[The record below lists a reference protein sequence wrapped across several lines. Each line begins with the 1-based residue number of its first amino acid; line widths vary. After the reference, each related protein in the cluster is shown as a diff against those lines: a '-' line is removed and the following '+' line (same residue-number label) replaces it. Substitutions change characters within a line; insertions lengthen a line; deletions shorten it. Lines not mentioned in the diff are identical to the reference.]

1 MSRPVHH
8 NRSTVLY
15 PTRLLGRL
23 RASSVI
29 FFLSTVM
36 AQTAA
41 VQPPKSGPVTIL
53 PASEIKAGMK
63 ATAWTVFEGSHPIA
77 VPIEILGVLKNA
89 WGPRQDIILGKMGG
103 RAERTNVAGGMSGSP
118 VYIDG
123 KLAGA
128 VSLRM
133 SVFSPDAICG
143 ITPIEQMIEINDF
156 DSSRPASAKAPNQR
170 AEWRNLPVPSE
181 FASSAGMLQWI
192 DTPLVM
198 SGFQESTLREFAPL
212 FQQMGVQ
219 VAQGGAGSAL
229 RGAAL
234 APDWKSALQPGD
246 AVSGVLVSGDLAISA
261 MGTVTYNDGR
271 RVLAFGHPFLNLGP
285 IDMPMAKSEV
295 VLTLASSFA
304 PNKMGNATDIVGT
317 LKQDRHSGIS
327 GLLGQAAP
335 MIPVRMKVRS
345 FDDENKVIKE
355 RELKFDVFVQQ
366 KWTPFLMMLTLFN
379 GIQGLN
385 EFADDVT
392 YRMSGNVQMDGAP
405 NLSLSTMAAPG
416 EIPIPAPMVL
426 AGWWA
431 EKFNRLFLNSV
442 NSPKLR
448 SVDATVD
455 LLPQRRSASI
465 ETAWMPETEVEA
477 GAEVP
482 VRVFL
487 RPYRGERLEREIR
500 VKIPGGFPKGEHR
513 ILLSD
518 ADTLNRMQSV
528 ALLSSRFLDLNQTVS
543 LINKERSNNRLYASL
558 IQSAPTVY
566 YEDKTMPSLPGSVA
580 NVMANGRS
588 ATRPLIATPESAR
601 EVASVPFDL
610 LITGGYSL
618 RIKVK

>member
-1 MSRPVHH
+1 MNIVQY
-8 NRSTVLY
+8 L
-15 PTRLLGRL
+15 TRFTGRL
-23 RASSVI
+23 CASTLM
-29 FFLSTVM
+29 FCLHAAM
-36 AQTAA
+36 GQTPAL
-41 VQPPKSGPVTIL
+41 QPPKAGPVTIM
-53 PASEIKAGMK
+53 PAGDVKAGMK
-63 ATAWTVFEGSHPIA
+63 ATAWTVFEGSKPIA

-118 VYIDG
+118 VYVDG
-123 KLAGA
+123 KLIGA

-156 DSSRPASAKAPNQR
+156 DSSRPPTAKAPNQR
-170 AEWRNLPVPSE
+170 AEWKSVPVPGE
-181 FASSAGMLQWI
+181 FASAAGMLQWI
-192 DTPLVM
+192 DTPMVM

-212 FQQMGVQ
+212 FHQMGVQ

-229 RGAAL
+229 RGSAL
-234 APDWKSALQPGD
+234 SPNWKSALQPGD

-261 MGTVTYNDGR
+261 MGTVSYNDGK

-285 IDMPMAKSEV
+285 INMPMAQSEV

-327 GLLGQAAP
+327 GVLGEAAP

-416 EIPIPAPMVL
+416 EIPIPPPMVL

-448 SVDATVD
+448 GVDATVD

-465 ETAWMPETEVEA
+465 ETAWTAESEVEA
-477 GAEVP
+477 GADVP

-487 RPYRGERLEREIR
+487 RPYRGERIEREIR
-500 VKIPGGFPKGEHR
+500 VRIPEGFPKGDHR

-528 ALLSSRFLDLNQTVS
+528 ALLTSRFLDLNQTVS

-558 IQSAPTVY
+558 VQSAPTVY
-566 YEDKTMPSLPGSVA
+566 YEDKTMPSLPASVA
-580 NVMANGRS
+580 NVMANGRA
-588 ATRPLIATPESAR
+588 ATRPLVATPESAR
-601 EVASVPFDL
+601 ELASVPFDL

>member
-1 MSRPVHH
+1 VQ
-8 NRSTVLY
+8 Y
-15 PTRLLGRL
+15 PTRFLGRL
-23 RASSVI
+23 WASTVI
-29 FFLSTVM
+29 FCLSPVM

-41 VQPPKSGPVTIL
+41 LQPPRSGPPTIM
-53 PASEIKAGMK
+53 PAGEVKAGMK
-63 ATAWTVFEGSHPIA
+63 ATAWTVFEGSKPIA

-118 VYIDG
+118 VYVDG
-123 KLAGA
+123 KLLGA

-156 DSSRPASAKAPNQR
+156 DGSRPPAPKAPNQR
-170 AEWRNLPVPSE
+170 AEWKSVPLPGE

-198 SGFQESTLREFAPL
+198 SGFQESTLREFSPL

-219 VAQGGAGSAL
+219 VAQGGSGSAL
-229 RGAAL
+229 RGSAL
-234 APDWKSALQPGD
+234 APGWKSALQPGD
-246 AVSGVLVSGDLAISA
+246 AVSGVLVSGDLSISA
-261 MGTVTYNDGR
+261 MGTVTYNDGK

-304 PNKMGNATDIVGT
+304 PNKMGNATGIVGT

-327 GLLGQAAP
+327 GVLGEAAP

-355 RELKFDVFVQQ
+355 RELNFDVFVQQ

-392 YRMSGNVQMDGAP
+392 YRMSGNVEIDGAP

-416 EIPIPAPMVL
+416 EIPIPPPMVL

-431 EKFNRLFLNSV
+431 DKFNRLFLNSV

-455 LLPQRRSASI
+455 LLPQRRAAAV
-465 ETAWMPETEVEA
+465 ETAWTAEPEVEP
-477 GAEVP
+477 GSEVP

-487 RPYRGERLEREIR
+487 RQYRGERIEREIR
-500 VKIPGGFPKGEHR
+500 IRIPDGFPKGDHR

-528 ALLSSRFLDLNQTVS
+528 GLMTSRFLDLNQTVS
-543 LINKERSNNRLYASL
+543 FINKERSNNRLYASL
-558 IQSAPTVY
+558 IQSTPTVY
-566 YEDKTMPSLPGSVA
+566 YEDKTMPSLPASVA
-580 NVMANGRS
+580 NVMANGRA
-588 ATRPLIATPESAR
+588 ATRPLVATAESAR

>member
-1 MSRPVHH
+1 
-8 NRSTVLY
+8 
-15 PTRLLGRL
+15 
-23 RASSVI
+23 
-29 FFLSTVM
+29 M
-36 AQTAA
+36 AQTPAL
-41 VQPPKSGPVTIL
+41 QPPKAGPAAIM
-53 PASEIKAGMK
+53 PAGEVKAGMK
-63 ATAWTVFEGSHPIA
+63 ATAWTVFEGSKPIA

-118 VYIDG
+118 VYVDG
-123 KLAGA
+123 KLIGA

-156 DSSRPASAKAPNQR
+156 DSSRPPAAKAPNQR
-170 AEWRNLPVPSE
+170 ADWKSLPVPGE
-181 FASSAGMLQWI
+181 FASASGMLQWI

-229 RGAAL
+229 RGSAL
-234 APDWKSALQPGD
+234 SPNWKSALQPGD
-246 AVSGVLVSGDLAISA
+246 AVSGVLVSGDLSISA
-261 MGTVTYNDGR
+261 MGTVTYNDGK

-285 IDMPMAKSEV
+285 INMPMAQSEV

-327 GLLGQAAP
+327 GVLGEASP

-345 FDDENKVIKE
+345 FDDESKVIKE

-392 YRMSGNVQMDGAP
+392 YRMSGSVQMDGAP

-416 EIPIPAPMVL
+416 EIPIPPPMVL

-448 SVDATVD
+448 GVDATVD

-465 ETAWMPETEVEA
+465 ETAWTAEPEVEA
-477 GAEVP
+477 GAEIP

-487 RPYRGERLEREIR
+487 RPYRGERIEREIR
-500 VKIPGGFPKGEHR
+500 VRIPEGFPKGDHR

-528 ALLSSRFLDLNQTVS
+528 ALLTSRFLDLNQTVS

-558 IQSAPTVY
+558 VQSAPTVY
-566 YEDKTMPSLPGSVA
+566 YEDKTMPSLPASVA
-580 NVMANGRS
+580 NVMANGRA
-588 ATRPLIATPESAR
+588 ATRPLVATPESAR
-601 EVASVPFDL
+601 ELASVPFDL

-618 RIKVK
+618 RVKVK